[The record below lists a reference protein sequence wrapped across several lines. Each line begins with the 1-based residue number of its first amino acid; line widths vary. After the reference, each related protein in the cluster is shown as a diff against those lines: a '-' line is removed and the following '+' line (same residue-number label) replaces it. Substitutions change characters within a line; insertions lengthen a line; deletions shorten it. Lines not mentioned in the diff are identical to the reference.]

1 MRSNIIR
8 NTGRALVVGAACLAL
23 AGSAA
28 SSASAS
34 GLVKLSPGSGAA
46 GSSIKVSGSLLPLPH
61 GGNIVSE
68 QIGIYFDQK
77 LEATSST
84 GAMGRFSATIITP
97 ACAPSGWHRVT
108 VIGRVSRFTAA
119 ARFMVLPNLSPQ
131 ICRNQ
136 PGGPGPDQVENGA
149 AGRDAAGRYPLYGC
163 TTKACRKAA

>member
-1 MRSNIIR
+1 PSLIPRGNPRFHTPTSQLPSPPMTSERLPRKEVTHMRSNIIR

-84 GAMGRFSATIITP
+84 GAMGRF
-97 ACAPSGWHRVT
+97 
-108 VIGRVSRFTAA
+108 
-119 ARFMVLPNLSPQ
+119 
-131 ICRNQ
+131 
-136 PGGPGPDQVENGA
+136 
-149 AGRDAAGRYPLYGC
+149 
-163 TTKACRKAA
+163 